1 MSLGDTIGIWG
12 KQLKVA
18 LTGYG
23 SCQFIIRD
31 TGMGMKPESQQHIFE
46 LFSRMEKTFDWQLK
60 LDKSFQKDKI
70 K

>member
-1 MSLGDTIGIWG
+1 MSLGETIGIWG

-31 TGMGMKPESQQHIFE
+31 TGIGMKPESQQHI
-46 LFSRMEKTFDWQLK
+46 LNY
-60 LDKSFQKDKI
+60 FQERKRFLTGSKNLTNHFKRI
-70 K
+70 R